1 MTLKGW
7 VRGEKTSTVGVA
19 QHVGGD
25 GVVVRQWERQS
36 RSRHR
41 VGALIDISESLD
53 LESLSHLEE
62 RREMLL
68 VHRHL
73 SSIHKL

>member
-1 MTLKGW
+1 MEVLGLRGGGRRGGLEGMTLKGW

-25 GVVVRQWERQS
+25 GVVMRQWERQS

-41 VGALIDISESLD
+41 VGAVIDVSESLD
-53 LESLSHLEE
+53 LQSLGHL
-62 RREMLL
+62 
-68 VHRHL
+68 
-73 SSIHKL
+73 